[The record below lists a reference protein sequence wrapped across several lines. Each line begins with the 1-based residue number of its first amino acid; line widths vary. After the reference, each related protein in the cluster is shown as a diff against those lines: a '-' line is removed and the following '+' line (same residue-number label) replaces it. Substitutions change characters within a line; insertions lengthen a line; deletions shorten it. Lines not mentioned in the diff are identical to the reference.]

1 MKEKCLEQL
10 SKLIDLKSI
19 LTFLMTLAMLIILV
33 FSIEVNQA
41 VFALFSTAY
50 GSMITYFFTKKPNKE
65 SDNNAEN
72 KSTDL

>member
-19 LTFLMTLAMLIILV
+19 ITILMTLAMLIILV
-33 FSIEVNQA
+33 FNVDVNQA

-50 GSMITYFFTKKPNKE
+50 GSMITFYFTKKPNKE
-65 SDNNAEN
+65 SDNNASEN
-72 KSTDL
+72 KHTD

>member
-33 FSIEVNQA
+33 LSIEVNQA
-41 VFALFSTAY
+41 VFALFSTA
-50 GSMITYFFTKKPNKE
+50 ILTYTSSGNFI
-65 SDNNAEN
+65 
-72 KSTDL
+72 

>member
-19 LTFLMTLAMLIILV
+19 ITILMTLAMLIILV
-33 FSIEVNQA
+33 FNIEVNQA

-50 GSMITYFFTKKPNKE
+50 GSIITYFFTKKKDE
-65 SDNNAEN
+65 VKSDEN
-72 KSTDL
+72 KHTD